1 MKKLLLF
8 LCIILLG
15 FTGLQA
21 QNEDDGYLPETP
33 MYLTANLL
41 IGNPVQEFWA
51 TYSKQR
57 LWGFNIDFVF
67 APVEDAAWW
76 QPGIQFEM
84 YPFGSQK
91 NNWSGLEVET
101 SGAFTK
107 FNIVSRFRALPTH
120 RISPYI
126 ELGYGLHLSSTTT
139 KYEIVDEATFWE
151 EVFFDEQDE
160 VETVTAKEFYDG
172 TQNFSVG
179 AGIVFNRLITFQV
192 KYNVTPKF
200 RYVDRDDVN
209 ITQTSIDYKTTESK
223 MQMLVV
229 SIGFSL
235 EKMFF

>member
-1 MKKLLLF
+1 
-8 LCIILLG
+8 
-15 FTGLQA
+15 
-21 QNEDDGYLPETP
+21 
-33 MYLTANLL
+33 LTRPL
-41 IGNPVQEFWA
+41 
-51 TYSKQR
+51 
-57 LWGFNIDFVF
+57 
-67 APVEDAAWW
+67 
-76 QPGIQFEM
+76 
-84 YPFGSQK
+84 
-91 NNWSGLEVET
+91 SG
-101 SGAFTK
+101 
-107 FNIVSRFRALPTH
+107 
-120 RISPYI
+120 
-126 ELGYGLHLSSTTT
+126 
-139 KYEIVDEATFWE
+139 E